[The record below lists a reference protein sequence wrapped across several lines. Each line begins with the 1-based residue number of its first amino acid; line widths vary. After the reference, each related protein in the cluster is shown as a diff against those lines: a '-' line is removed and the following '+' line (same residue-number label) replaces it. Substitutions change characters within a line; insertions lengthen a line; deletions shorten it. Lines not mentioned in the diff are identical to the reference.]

1 MNLLAFDFIKIS
13 TYLVIATSAA
23 AATVTAAEE
32 SNRFSNPLQ
41 KNVLAKQCDINTPF
55 AGRMTVDR
63 ESSEQKSN

>member
-13 TYLVIATSAA
+13 TYLVIATAA
-23 AATVTAAEE
+23 AAEK